1 MLVRVQI
8 IPRSKKSTVID
19 LGKSLLKVRVISP
32 PTDNR
37 ANNELIEVLAQY
49 YNVRKSSIKIRKGQ
63 KSRNKLIEI
72 ED

>member
-1 MLVRVQI
+1 MLVRVRV
-8 IPRSKKSTVID
+8 IPLSKKSTVVN
-19 LGKSLLKVRVISP
+19 LGEGLLKVRVLSP

-49 YNVRKSSIKIRKGQ
+49 YNIRKSSIKIRKGL
-63 KSRNKLIEI
+63 KSKSKLIEI